1 MNETSKV
8 SLSPI
13 IRLANGVV
21 LFIVGLSAFFVI
33 KLILMI
39 PTNIYIAYELTDQ
52 SRVLAESTGA
62 VVVVF
67 SIYLSIKFTKKIN
80 RSDTRKNRNILRIVT
95 VILGFICMFLTTAFL
110 VISDAMST

>member
-21 LFIVGLSAFFVI
+21 SFIVGLSAFFVI

-39 PTNIYIAYELTDQ
+39 PIYTLLTSLQ
-52 SRVLAESTGA
+52 IRTG
-62 VVVVF
+62 V
-67 SIYLSIKFTKKIN
+67 
-80 RSDTRKNRNILRIVT
+80 
-95 VILGFICMFLTTAFL
+95 
-110 VISDAMST
+110 

>member
-8 SLSPI
+8 NLSPI

-21 LFIVGLSAFFVI
+21 SFIVGLSAFFVI

-39 PTNIYIAYELTDQ
+39 PTNTYIAYELTEQ
-52 SRVLAESTGA
+52 NRGLAESAGA

-67 SIYLSIKFTKKIN
+67 SIYLSIKFTKK
-80 RSDTRKNRNILRIVT
+80 LIV
-95 VILGFICMFLTTAFL
+95 VIR
-110 VISDAMST
+110 

>member
-8 SLSPI
+8 NLSPI

-21 LFIVGLSAFFVI
+21 SFIVGLSAFFVI

-39 PTNIYIAYELTDQ
+39 PTNTYIAYELTEQ
-52 SRVLAESTGA
+52 NRGLAESAGS

-67 SIYLSIKFTKKIN
+67 SIYLSIKFTKK
-80 RSDTRKNRNILRIVT
+80 LIV
-95 VILGFICMFLTTAFL
+95 VIR
-110 VISDAMST
+110 